1 MMKKSQSIPPHNMTA
16 WLRDERFLRIV
27 GQIVFV
33 ILLGAFLA
41 YLVNNMGVNMRRQ
54 GLSVDFRFLRSTAG
68 FDIGE
73 HLIDFSR
80 SDSFARA
87 FLVGAI
93 NTLLVSVLG
102 IFFATLLGI
111 IFGIARLSTN
121 FLIRQMA
128 QAYIEFLRNIP
139 LLVLLI
145 FLYLGVFIQFPRVRQ
160 AFILPGPV
168 MLSNRGVA
176 IPWGIP
182 TETFSAYLMLLGIA
196 LFLAVGVWIGLTLY
210 GKRKGRAPLAPL
222 WSLVTLAA
230 FAVIGWFAVP
240 EPPLMIDP
248 PALSGLRIAGGLQ
261 LSPEFMTLLTGLV
274 IYTSAFIADVVRA
287 GIQSISRGQIEAA
300 RSLGLSGMLSLRLII
315 FPQALRVIIPP
326 LTSQYLNLLKNSSLA
341 VAIGYPDLFHVS
353 GTIMN
358 QSGRAVE
365 MVTLAMLTYLSISL
379 VTSAFMNWYNQRV
392 RLVER

>member
-1 MMKKSQSIPPHNMTA
+1 MNHHSPGRQQKSIP
-16 WLRDERFLRIV
+16 WLRDERVLRIL
-27 GQIVFV
+27 GQIAFLV
-33 ILLGAFLA
+33 LLGLFFAFLA
-41 YLVNNMGVNMRRQ
+41 KNMTENMRRQ
-54 GLSVDFRFLRSTAG
+54 GLAVNFEFLRGTAG

-73 HLIDFSR
+73 HLIEYTR
-80 SDSFARA
+80 SDTFARA
-87 FLVGAI
+87 FLVGAL
-93 NTLLVSVLG
+93 NTLLVSGLG
-102 IFFATLLGI
+102 ILFATLLGI
-111 IFGIARLSTN
+111 VFGVARLSTN
-121 FLIRQMA
+121 FLIRIIA
-128 QAYIEFLRNIP
+128 QVYVEFLRNIP

-145 FLYLGVFIQFPRVRQ
+145 FLYLGVFIQLPRVRQ
-160 AFILPGPV
+160 AIVLPGPV

-182 TETFSAYLMLLGIA
+182 TETFPSYLWLLGTA
-196 LFLAVGVWIGLTLY
+196 LVLAIGVATGLTLY

-222 WSLVTLAA
+222 WSLITLVML
-230 FAVIGWFAVP
+230 AVIGWLVLPAA
-240 EPPLMIDP
+240 PLTLDP
-248 PALSGLRIAGGLQ
+248 PALRGLRIAGGLQ
-261 LSPEFMTLLTGLV
+261 LSPEFMTLLTGLA

-300 RSLGLSGMLSLRLII
+300 RSLGLSGGLSLRLII

-341 VAIGYPDLFHVS
+341 VAIGYPELFHVS

-365 MVTLAMLTYLSISL
+365 MVSLAMLTYLSISL